1 MKKSFV
7 FGILLVFFFMGC
19 EIDSIERP
27 DDLISPKKMEAILK
41 DVILMKAVRSNFG
54 GNIKYDSLFGVEFIY
69 AKHNITAAQLDAS
82 EQYYVKRPKEYVIMH
97 KRVLLQ
103 LQQMS
108 DSIDAVILE
117 EKNAAVKD
125 LK

>member
-1 MKKSFV
+1 MKKDCV
-7 FGILLVFFFMGC
+7 LGILLLLFLTGC
-19 EIDSIERP
+19 EIDTIKRP
-27 DDLISPKKMEAILK
+27 DDLIPPKKMEAILK

-54 GNIKYDSLFGVEFIY
+54 GDIKYDSLFGVEFIY
-69 AKHNITAAQLDAS
+69 AKHNISAAQLDAS
-82 EQYYVKRPKEYVIMH
+82 EQYYAKRPKEYVIMH

-108 DSIDAVILE
+108 DSIDAVILK
-117 EKNAAVKD
+117 EKNTAVKD